1 LPSKHSKG
9 GHNLGSRKKIWVPH
23 PCMEGEDLAVIMA
36 EGGGIHVIENNDIT
50 KNLPDPFSGPSM
62 RCEMLDIDFDMVEP
76 IRGAGV

>member
-1 LPSKHSKG
+1 
-9 GHNLGSRKKIWVPH
+9 
-23 PCMEGEDLAVIMA
+23 MEGEDLAVIMA